1 MKRIIISIVIA
12 GLVFLAN
19 NGVAG
24 TAEQKGSEIKKEGSP
39 PPVKFN
45 PPMLGK
51 PGKRIGGGTRG
62 YSVTDIKLVAFVP
75 DRIGI
80 TSSSEPSLCWYLSQ
94 PTNIRMEITLDDGKS
109 IKPIYQ
115 QTINKPGKTG
125 IQCMSLAGT
134 GTKLQPSIEYQ
145 WFVAI
150 IPDAG
155 QRSKDILSGGSI
167 MLKVPSDELTK
178 KFAAAKGIELVSAYA
193 ENGYWYEAIGRAVV
207 LLEQNP
213 SDEVMTRTVSGLLK
227 QAGLPVF

>member
-1 MKRIIISIVIA
+1 MKRIIILIVIA

-24 TAEQKGSEIKKEGSP
+24 AAEQKGSEIKKEGSP

-62 YSVTDIKLVAFVP
+62 YSASDIKLVAFVP
-75 DRIGI
+75 DRVGI

-115 QTINKPGKTG
+115 QTVISRAKQVYNACRSQEQGRNCNRRSNTNGLWQLSPMPG
-125 IQCMSLAGT
+125 
-134 GTKLQPSIEYQ
+134 
-145 WFVAI
+145 
-150 IPDAG
+150 
-155 QRSKDILSGGSI
+155 
-167 MLKVPSDELTK
+167 
-178 KFAAAKGIELVSAYA
+178 SAPRIY
-193 ENGYWYEAIGRAVV
+193 
-207 LLEQNP
+207 
-213 SDEVMTRTVSGLLK
+213 
-227 QAGLPVF
+227 